1 MVWLSSNC
9 GSSQYSLYFDI
20 RDVDLKYQN
29 GMISGV
35 VSGLVGNGVCE
46 NWGEVFLGGNESAQ
60 ILPYWDDSGEIEQLT
75 DYLDEEV
82 LLDQLIRE
90 AKTYLKRSDI
100 INSLNTVV
108 QQQQESLAL
117 SCQDD
122 KLAA

>member
-9 GSSQYSLYFDI
+9 GSNQYNLYFDI

-29 GMISGV
+29 GIISGV

-46 NWGEVFLGGNESAQ
+46 NWGEVFLGTNESVR
-60 ILPYWDDSGEIEQLT
+60 ILPYWDGTGEIEQLT

-82 LLDQLIRE
+82 LRDQLIYE

-100 INSLNTVV
+100 ISSLNLVV

-117 SCQDD
+117 SCRDE